1 MNLPCSMLGVWIS
14 RFYRQ
19 DAVGLRLVLLLAGLA
34 APVFCAG
41 CSSDERT
48 DFSLEERRLASAP
61 EPPPVL
67 NVAVIALLT
76 NQPGFGAHARIE
88 RGSAVENKKPL
99 EGGLLHRGNEFL
111 FAAEAQDKRARGRE
125 MTFIWNWAQ
134 NAGYALNDALP
145 GYAPIPP
152 RAQITKLENTGG
164 VPSAEKING
173 HLCREDQLSVTLT
186 DGSEMQ
192 LRVWRASD
200 LNAFPVRIRSDGG
213 SPRFTV
219 DFTDIRLQDPSAG
232 LFEIPHDFAKY
243 ETPKA
248 MFDELFRRESVGRR
262 GVKSQ
267 RDWDEEALQN
277 QPFGTKRQPY

>member
-1 MNLPCSMLGVWIS
+1 LFS
-14 RFYRQ
+14 
-19 DAVGLRLVLLLAGLA
+19 ALVFTLLLGA
-34 APVFCAG
+34 

-67 NVAVIALLT
+67 NAAVVTLMT

-88 RGSAVENKKPL
+88 RGIGVENKKPL

-111 FAAEAQDKRARGRE
+111 FAAEAQEKRGRGRE
-125 MTFIWNWAQ
+125 MTFVWNSEQ
-134 NAGYALNDALP
+134 NSGYALNDALP

-152 RAQITKLENTGG
+152 RAQVTKLENLGG
-164 VPSAEKING
+164 APSADKING
-173 HLCREDQLSVTLT
+173 HLCREEQVRLTLS

-200 LNAFPVRIRSDGG
+200 LNGFPVRVRSEGAG
-213 SPRFTV
+213 RRFTI
-219 DFTDIRLQDPSAG
+219 DLSDIRLQAPSAG
-232 LFEIPHDFAKY
+232 LFEIPRDFTKY

-248 MFDELFRRESVGRR
+248 MFDELFRRESTGRH
-262 GVKSQ
+262 GKPL
-267 RDWDEEALQN
+267 RDWEEEALRN
-277 QPFGTKRQPY
+277 QPFGVNRQY